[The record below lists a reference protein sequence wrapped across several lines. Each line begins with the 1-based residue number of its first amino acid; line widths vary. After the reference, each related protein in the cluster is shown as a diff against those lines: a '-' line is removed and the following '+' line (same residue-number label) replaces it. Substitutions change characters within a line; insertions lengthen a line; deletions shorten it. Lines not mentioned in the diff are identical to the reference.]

1 MLIETKILL
10 LYSEFSTNKTHVI
23 YPPRVWELPLGLHS
37 LRCLLSDLWEETV
50 PCGSGHSLEK
60 GWGWGSLNL
69 SSSLSAGFHKVM
81 EGIHKA
87 IELGYKPVKV
97 RACHSC

>member
-1 MLIETKILL
+1 M
-10 LYSEFSTNKTHVI
+10 
-23 YPPRVWELPLGLHS
+23 R
-37 LRCLLSDLWEETV
+37 LWPFPGEGV
-50 PCGSGHSLEK
+50 
-60 GWGWGSLNL
+60 GWGSLNL